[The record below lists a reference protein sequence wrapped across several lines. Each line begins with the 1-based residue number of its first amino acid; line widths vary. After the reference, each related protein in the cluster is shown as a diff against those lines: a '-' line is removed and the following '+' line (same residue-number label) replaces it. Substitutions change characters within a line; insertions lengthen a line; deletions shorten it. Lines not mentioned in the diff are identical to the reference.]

1 MGKVTESLSLI
12 LPVYNEKKAIEPT
25 VKHCIEVLSGDFEDF
40 EIILID
46 DGSTDGTGEVM
57 EKLAKI
63 NKQIKILYNFINL
76 NQGVSIQKGFTVAK
90 KDFVLH
96 NAADLPLAL
105 EDIPSLIRVAK
116 ECDVLIVERKFSA
129 GYTMWRRITSICNR
143 ILRKLLFPFSSIKI
157 HDMNFTQV
165 YKRSILKKIMPL
177 AKSPAF
183 TTPEMI
189 LRAKLYGLCVKSI
202 MVDYRPRTTGKGS
215 FGKPHDILWSMYD
228 MFRFR
233 IKSWKK

>member
-12 LPVYNEKKAIEPT
+12 LPVYNEKKAVEPA
-25 VKHCIEVLSGDFEDF
+25 VKHCIEVLSGEFEDF

-46 DGSTDGTGEVM
+46 DGSTDGTGDVI
-57 EKLAKI
+57 EKLAKT
-63 NKQIKILYNFINL
+63 NKQIKILNNFINL
-76 NQGVSIQKGFTVAK
+76 SQGVSIQKGFAAAK
-90 KDFVLH
+90 KGFVLH
-96 NAADLPLAL
+96 NAIDLPLAL
-105 EDIPSLIRVAK
+105 EDIPSLIRIAK
-116 ECDVLIVERKFSA
+116 ECDVLVIERKFST
-129 GYTMWRRITSICNR
+129 GYTIWRRITSIGNR

-157 HDMNFTQV
+157 HDMNFTQI
-165 YKRSILKKIMPL
+165 YRASILKKIMPL

-189 LRAKLYGLCVKSI
+189 LRAKQCGLCVKSI
-202 MVDYRPRTTGKGS
+202 MVDYLPRTTGKGS